1 MAKHMLSAAWLIL
14 LHLAAC
20 ARPALD
26 DTFILDGRTG
36 DRLTWEQVLDRA
48 ADAEVIVL
56 GELHDDNAG
65 HALQQRFY
73 RDALARWPGTALS
86 MEMLDRADQAATDDY
101 LAGLIDR
108 DQFIEATTNTRWRKI
123 AQDYLAGTI
132 DRAQFE
138 QRILRIGW
146 PEWEINYQPMID
158 AAKEAGVPVIAANA
172 PWARYT
178 RLINATDE
186 YAGLS
191 SLTPAQAALIA
202 VPTQVHGG
210 AYRVRFWQIM
220 ANRAEGEAPPP
231 PPPPPAP
238 TPATGD
244 AAITTAPPAA
254 NPHAAPRGMT
264 DAQVLDG
271 YLKQLLYDATMA
283 DSIARAIASGRVTKV
298 VHLVGQFHSD
308 FEGGTIL
315 ELRAR
320 RPDVRVLNISL
331 VRDDFNS
338 LREDDRGRADII
350 IRTSAAAADAN

>member
-1 MAKHMLSAAWLIL
+1 MIFRAIAAFLSIL
-14 LHLAAC
+14 PLSGCTRWAG
-20 ARPALD
+20 D

-36 DRLTWEQVLDRA
+36 ERLTWEAVLDRA
-48 ADAEVIVL
+48 ADADVIVL

-73 RDALARWPGTALS
+73 RDALTRWPGAALS

-101 LAGLIDR
+101 LAGYIDR

-132 DRAQFE
+132 DRTQFE

-146 PEWEINYQPMID
+146 PEWDTNYQPMID
-158 AAKEAGVPVIAANA
+158 AAKEAGAPVIAANA

-186 YAGLS
+186 YAELAALS
-191 SLTPAQAALIA
+191 PAQAALIA
-202 VPTQVHGG
+202 IPTQVHTG
-210 AYRVRFWQIM
+210 AYRARFWQVM
-220 ANRAEGEAPPP
+220 ANRAEGEAPPPP

-244 AAITTAPPAA
+244 AAAPPA

-264 DAQVLDG
+264 DPQVLDG

-283 DSIARAIASGRVTKV
+283 DSIARALASGRITKV

-320 RPDVRVLNISL
+320 RPGVRVLNISL

>member
-1 MAKHMLSAAWLIL
+1 MIYPTMIFILALSLPL
-14 LHLAAC
+14 TAC

-36 DRLTWEQVLDRA
+36 DRLTWDAVLDRA
-48 ADAEVIVL
+48 ADADVVVL

-73 RDALARWPGTALS
+73 RDALTRWPGTALS

-101 LAGLIDR
+101 LVGLIDR
-108 DQFIEATTNTRWRKI
+108 DQFIESTTNTRWRKV

-132 DRAQFE
+132 DRTQFE

-158 AAKEAGVPVIAANA
+158 AAKEAGAPVIAANA

-178 RLINATDE
+178 RLINTADQ
-186 YAGLS
+186 YAGLA
-191 SLTPAQAALIA
+191 SLTPVQAALIA
-202 VPTQVHGG
+202 IPTQVHGG
-210 AYRVRFWQIM
+210 AYRARFWQVM

-231 PPPPPAP
+231 PPPPAP
-238 TPATGD
+238 TPATGEGN
-244 AAITTAPPAA
+244 APPA

-283 DSIARAIASGRVTKV
+283 DSIARALASGRVTKV

-320 RPDVRVLNISL
+320 RPGVRVLNISL
-331 VRDDFNS
+331 VRDNFDS

>member
-1 MAKHMLSAAWLIL
+1 MAKSVMSIGWLVL
-14 LHLAAC
+14 LTLTAC
-20 ARPALD
+20 ARPLLD

-48 ADAEVIVL
+48 ADADVIVL
-56 GELHDDNAG
+56 GELHDDNDG

-73 RDALARWPGTALS
+73 RDALARWPGAALS

-108 DQFIEATTNTRWRKI
+108 DQFIESTTNTRWRKI

-146 PEWEINYQPMID
+146 PEWDTNYQPMID
-158 AAKEAGVPVIAANA
+158 AAKEAGAPVIAANA

-186 YAGLS
+186 YAGLR
-191 SLTPAQAALIA
+191 SLTPAQAALVAI
-202 VPTQVHGG
+202 PTQVHAG
-210 AYRVRFWQIM
+210 AYRARFWQVM

-244 AAITTAPPAA
+244 AAPAA

-283 DSIARAIASGRVTKV
+283 DSIARTLDSGRATKV

-320 RPDVRVLNISL
+320 RPGVRVLNISL

-338 LREDDRGRADII
+338 LREEDRGRADII
-350 IRTSAAAADAN
+350 IRTSTAAADAN